1 MPDIAG
7 WKRERMPVLP
17 QDHRFE
23 IVPDWVCEVLSPS
36 TQRKDR
42 VIKRKTYARYGLKFL
57 WLIDPWSR
65 ILESYHLDD
74 GHWAVSGLFQDQDEV
89 STPPFDAVVIALG
102 DLWQ

>member
-1 MPDIAG
+1 
-7 WKRERMPVLP
+7 MPVLP

-36 TQRKDR
+36 TQSKDR
-42 VIKRKTYARYGLKFL
+42 VIKMKTYAHYGVKFL

-65 ILESYHLDD
+65 ILESYYLDD
-74 GHWAVSGLFQDQDEV
+74 GHWAVSGLFQDKDEV
-89 STPPFDAVVIALG
+89 STPPFDAVVIALE